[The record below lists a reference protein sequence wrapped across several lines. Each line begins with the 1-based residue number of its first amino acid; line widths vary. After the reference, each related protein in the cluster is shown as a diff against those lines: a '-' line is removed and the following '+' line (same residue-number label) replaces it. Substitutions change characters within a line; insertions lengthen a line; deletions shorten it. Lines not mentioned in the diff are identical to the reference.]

1 MKQMSTMNVVN
12 ARLQSLDFDCMAEY
26 NKANNA
32 KRVQARFV
40 ATNDK
45 CETDNALTAL
55 LRAHTTTQVYT
66 IVLNFDGVVGVSGQP
81 ITDAEIKA
89 SIDAA
94 VKECNGVVP
103 LTVVTVPLSVVSD
116 YTDVY
121 TEDGKRISQQVIAFV
136 GVGDY
141 LVTAENAVRAQ
152 VAKRIASGAFLTEN
166 PTATTEGA
174 QGGNV
179 QH

>member
-1 MKQMSTMNVVN
+1 MKQVSTMNVVN

-32 KRVQARFV
+32 KRVQVRFV

-45 CETDNALTAL
+45 CDEDNALTAL
-55 LRAHTTTQVYT
+55 LRAHTTTQIYT
-66 IVLNFDGVVGVSGQP
+66 IILNFDGVTGVSGQP

-103 LTVVTVPLSVVSD
+103 LTVVTVPLSVVCEYED
-116 YTDVY
+116 LYT
-121 TEDGKRISQQVIAFV
+121 TDGKRISQQIIAFI

-141 LVTAENAVRAQ
+141 LVTAENAVRVQ
-152 VAKRIASGAFLTEN
+152 VAKRISSGAFLIDN
-166 PTATTEGA
+166 PNGTPAPA
-174 QGGNV
+174 QGGNI

>member
-1 MKQMSTMNVVN
+1 MKQISTMNVVN

-55 LRAHTTTQVYT
+55 LRAHTTTQIYT
-66 IVLNFDGVVGVSGQP
+66 IVLNFDGVKGVSGQP

-103 LTVVTVPLSVVSD
+103 LTVVTVPLSVVCEHAD
-116 YTDVY
+116 LYTV
-121 TEDGKRISQQVIAFV
+121 DGKRISQQVIAFV

-152 VAKRIASGAFLTEN
+152 VTKRIASGAFLVDN
-166 PTATTEGA
+166 PNDTPAPA

-179 QH
+179 QK

>member
-1 MKQMSTMNVVN
+1 MKQTSTMNVVN
-12 ARLQSLDFDCMAEY
+12 ARLQSLDFACMDEY
-26 NKANNA
+26 NKLNNA

-45 CETDNALTAL
+45 CDEDNALTAL
-55 LRAHTTTQVYT
+55 LRAHTNTQVYT
-66 IVLNFDGVVGVSGQP
+66 IVLNFDGVNGVGGQP

-94 VKECNGVVP
+94 VKECNGIVP

-116 YTDVY
+116 YSDLY
-121 TEDGKRISQQVIAFV
+121 TEDGKRISQQTLAFV

-174 QGGNV
+174 PKIEK
-179 QH
+179 

>member
-1 MKQMSTMNVVN
+1 MKQVSTMNVVN

-45 CETDNALTAL
+45 CDEDNALTAL
-55 LRAHTTTQVYT
+55 LRAHTTTQIYT

-94 VKECNGVVP
+94 VKECNGIVP
-103 LTVVTVPLSVVSD
+103 LTVVTVPLSVVCEYED
-116 YTDVY
+116 LYT
-121 TEDGKRISQQVIAFV
+121 TDGKRISQQVIAFI

-152 VAKRIASGAFLTEN
+152 VAKRIASGAFLVDN
-166 PTATTEGA
+166 PNDTPA